1 MTLRTIFL
9 QLKKEKWR
17 GKMFK
22 LFKHKLIK
30 FTEILIATV
39 GYIIALLSFLSV
51 FYINKLIADYA
62 KGIAEITNIQ
72 FYLIVVFLIFLQLGL
87 VFYFAN
93 YYFQKSTLNI
103 GGRIFNSIFNKIL
116 KLSPSDYDKYDK
128 SSILNIIF
136 SDTFSTA
143 NMTLAAISGVSG
155 NTIFVILAVYIL
167 YNVNT
172 ELLIVSLIMLP
183 IYFITSVVSS
193 MIIKRKNKI
202 LLEKN
207 DSMISVIKNC
217 SENIPIIKMLDK
229 KENIK
234 EGYKLHVNGF
244 YVADKKKFFYENLF
258 SSIYSI
264 FGVITQIIILFLGSN
279 YVSKG
284 LMTIGDLI
292 MYSGICGFLFEPISN
307 ISKILQTI
315 KSGKPNFDRVNIIL
329 SHSSKNIY
337 DYKKSF
343 RDMDYGIEALGI
355 VKDNLGNNLYDID
368 IKLPSTGFYILQGPN
383 GSGKSTIFNIISGI
397 YDINQLDGSIY
408 INDEFKDNISILN
421 YPLFLIDDTVGE
433 NISLGNLKENPLY
446 EMQIDKKVTSNPP
459 NVSSGEAQKIVLNR
473 VLNLDRKLV
482 LIDEPSTNLE
492 TQAISLL
499 KEYIE
504 KEKNNKLI
512 VVITHDEN
520 YNELADGIMEI
531 KDKSV
536 YYR

>member
-1 MTLRTIFL
+1 
-9 QLKKEKWR
+9 
-17 GKMFK
+17 MFK

-30 FTEILIATV
+30 LAEILIATV

-116 KLSPSDYDKYDK
+116 KLSPSDYDKYNK

-155 NTIFVILAVYIL
+155 NIIFVILAGYIL
-167 YNVNT
+167 YNVNR

-183 IYFITSVVSS
+183 IYFIASVVSS
-193 MIIKRKNKI
+193 IVIKKKNKI

-207 DSMISVIKNC
+207 DSMINVIKNC

-229 KENIK
+229 TENINQ
-234 EGYKLHVNGF
+234 GYRLHVNGF

-279 YVSKG
+279 FVSKG

-315 KSGKPNFDRVNIIL
+315 KSGKPNFDRVNTIL

-343 RDMDYGIEALGI
+343 KDMDYGIEASGI

-368 IKLPSTGFYILQGPN
+368 IKLPSNGFYILQGPN

-433 NISLGNLKENPLY
+433 NISLGNLNKNPLF
-446 EMQIDKKVTSNPP
+446 EMNVNKKVISNPP
-459 NVSSGEAQKIVLNR
+459 NVSSGEAQKIALNR
-473 VLNLDRKLV
+473 VLNLDRKLI

-499 KEYIE
+499 KKYIE